1 MDINLALKKLNKENN
16 NYRLST
22 NADDSSATIVFWD
35 SSNSDSQ
42 PTTSDLTTAF
52 NAYTATAANSN
63 YTADKSNPRHV
74 VLTETTYECTG
85 TVLDPAN
92 GTVQYKTLT
101 GNVTFTEVLED
112 GESMYI
118 QITAGNHTVT
128 FPTIT
133 WIGGTAPTLST
144 SKPTAIELWKIGS
157 VLYGAN
163 VGDIG

>member
-1 MDINLALKKLNKENN
+1 MDINLALKKLERDDN

-35 SSNSDSQ
+35 SNNSDPQ
-42 PTTSDLTTAF
+42 PSVGDLQQAWTDYQ
-52 NAYTATAANSN
+52 NDIEPN
-63 YTADKSNPRHV
+63 YNTDKSNPRHV

-92 GTVQYKTLT
+92 GTVQYKTLS

-112 GESMYI
+112 GEFMYI
-118 QITAGNHTVT
+118 QISAGSYTVT

-133 WIGGTAPTLST
+133 WIGGSAPTLST
-144 SKPTAIELWKIGS
+144 SKPTAIELWKIGTT
-157 VLYGAN
+157 LYGAN